1 MVSPR
6 DRRPSGL
13 PEPEDVRSEGSEVT
27 DAVEQVAKLL
37 AQLSGAGEKVEKAQ
51 KDGLEAGEACRPLR
65 LGGQSLRS
73 L

>member
-27 DAVEQVAKLL
+27 DAVEQVARLL
-37 AQLSGAGEKVEKAQ
+37 AQLSGAGEKAKSAQ
-51 KDGLEAGEACRPLR
+51 KEGLEVGSEA
-65 LGGQSLRS
+65 
-73 L
+73 